1 MYSVVISDN
10 GTIKEVVVCKN
21 EQEAKI
27 VVEERSKI
35 QTVAPVHIDIVKTVS
50 FEDVAEKYDYLFKDR
65 LMNFDELSANLLVE
79 GYTSVEGLDGAYIY
93 TEYLKDKNSLN
104 AFLFTNEEDLD
115 VPLSEDEKKLLA
127 LLRENLEMKFFCDYR
142 GGEIEETVFAKSEA
156 DALNEVL
163 NSSIQHSEFWCCEIS
178 E

>member
-10 GTIKEVVVCKN
+10 GTIEEVVVCKN

-50 FEDVAEKYDYLFKDR
+50 FEDVAEKYNYLFKDR

-79 GYTSVEGLDGAYIY
+79 GYTSVEGLDGVYTYIKD
-93 TEYLKDKNSLN
+93 YLEDKQGLD
-104 AFLFTNEEDLD
+104 LFVFGDDRGVSYSKQEQEL
-115 VPLSEDEKKLLA
+115 LSF
-127 LLRENLEMKFFCDYR
+127 LRENLQRKYYCNYR
-142 GGEIEETVFAKSEA
+142 GGETEKTVFAKSEA
-156 DALNEVL
+156 DALSQVL
-163 NSSIQHSEFWCCEIS
+163 DGSIQHPEFWDCEKS